1 MHTQCSVFP
10 PCVNEKRSTRFTA
23 KFHSSERESLPA
35 TAPGRKQ
42 AMCLYCAHA
51 ERERFPPLHRFI
63 FSIRSSMTF
72 AKQKTTTSTSNHPLS
87 NRCRQFTNNT
97 AAMLRRV
104 WVLTVVTFWYTI
116 STRLSQSFLLQVAPP
131 SDPRWIQQRR
141 GRPATGVAVA
151 VPPLFSWRTIASCQ
165 QQQYQPTVC
174 MASAESEEKEPEV
187 VVQIEDLS
195 LLQLAELMEVTF
207 IQACMV
213 RLLLFDDV
221 FFVPMP
227 KTLLLLFI
235 LFVFKCISTTAS

>member
-1 MHTQCSVFP
+1 
-10 PCVNEKRSTRFTA
+10 
-23 KFHSSERESLPA
+23 
-35 TAPGRKQ
+35 
-42 AMCLYCAHA
+42 
-51 ERERFPPLHRFI
+51 
-63 FSIRSSMTF
+63 MTF
-72 AKQKTTTSTSNHPLS
+72 AKQKTTTSTSNHPSS

-104 WVLTVVTFWYTI
+104 WVLTVVVTFWYTI

-141 GRPATGVAVA
+141 GQPATGVAVT
-151 VPPLFSWRTIASCQ
+151 VPPLCSWRTIASCQ
-165 QQQYQPTVC
+165 QQQRNQPTVC
-174 MASAESEEKEPEV
+174 MVSAESEEKEPEV

-227 KTLLLLFI
+227 KKSALVVYPI
-235 LFVFKCISTTAS
+235 CVCICISTTAS